1 MKSLGILVLGVF
13 LVTGCSKHTS
23 QPPPPA
29 QQPQQAAE
37 NAIGVLQ
44 KLVNEQNYKSLG
56 FDSLDEV
63 KRAQLAMPMRV
74 YNIGLDKLK
83 GYQAGQDPNTLLAAS
98 PETIY
103 PVTVDGQV
111 RTGVTIVHK
120 EQGYEPSSFG
130 NADIVKRLAENR
142 HNEGEFA
149 VRVPAFNMY
158 FVGRR
163 VEDRLVLVPIVNDP
177 RLKVEQ
183 GQAVPIEVVLDQLKP
198 YVDAYNGLPM

>member
-1 MKSLGILVLGVF
+1 MKSLNILLLGVLF
-13 LVTGCSKHTS
+13 AAGCSRHATA
-23 QPPPPA
+23 PPPPA
-29 QQPQQAAE
+29 QQPQQAAQ

-44 KLVNEQNYKSLG
+44 KLVNEQNYKTLG

-63 KRAQLAMPMRV
+63 KRAQLAAPLQV

-83 GYQAGQDPNTLLAAS
+83 AYQAGQDPNALLAAS

-111 RTGVTIVHK
+111 KTGVTIVHK
-120 EQGYEPSSFG
+120 EQGYEPASFG
-130 NADIVKRLAENR
+130 NADIVKRLASNH
-142 HNEGEFA
+142 HNEGEF
-149 VRVPAFNMY
+149 VLRIPAFNMY

-183 GQAVPIEVVLDQLKP
+183 GQAVPIEVVIDQLKP